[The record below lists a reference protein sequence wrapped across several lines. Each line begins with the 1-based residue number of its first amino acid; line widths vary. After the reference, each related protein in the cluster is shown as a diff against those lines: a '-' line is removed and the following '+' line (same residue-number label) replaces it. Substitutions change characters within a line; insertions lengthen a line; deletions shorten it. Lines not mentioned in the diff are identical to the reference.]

1 MRDSR
6 HSTNRSFHISL
17 AVITS
22 LSGIAVFLAKYID
35 PSKFPVFSL
44 IPPIAPFILF
54 FTLALTLYFIWK
66 RNWLLIVLTITIL
79 LNTESVASYLKVF
92 SKKESAP
99 VNKELSL
106 IVVTYNI
113 HEFKSLTYSNI
124 ISDIPDYL
132 AGVGADVICIQ
143 EYEDFPMSSDQEK
156 EKAFSEYPHKF
167 ILKKSSGENGLAIF
181 SRLPIQETGIID
193 FKESANGAIWA
204 NVLFSGK
211 STRILNVHM
220 QTTGYSFTK
229 NKNPLLIARVML
241 ASNRIRSEQAKVVR
255 KFCDS
260 TKVPLIVCGD
270 FNDPQESYVY
280 RTVKGRLKDTFLE
293 GGTGS
298 GISLRGVFSFLR
310 IDFILSSEDFE
321 CNQSYYDKVIFS
333 DHYPLI
339 AELEYQNRK

>member
-156 EKAFSEYPHKF
+156 EKAFF
-167 ILKKSSGENGLAIF
+167 
-181 SRLPIQETGIID
+181 
-193 FKESANGAIWA
+193 
-204 NVLFSGK
+204 
-211 STRILNVHM
+211 
-220 QTTGYSFTK
+220 
-229 NKNPLLIARVML
+229 
-241 ASNRIRSEQAKVVR
+241 
-255 KFCDS
+255 
-260 TKVPLIVCGD
+260 
-270 FNDPQESYVY
+270 
-280 RTVKGRLKDTFLE
+280 
-293 GGTGS
+293 
-298 GISLRGVFSFLR
+298 
-310 IDFILSSEDFE
+310 
-321 CNQSYYDKVIFS
+321 
-333 DHYPLI
+333 
-339 AELEYQNRK
+339 